1 MNSLVDRRESYFR
14 NKVTALMA
22 KNTVIKTFNKP
33 KIEPQVVPK
42 QPDSSS
48 AQKPEK
54 KEGKKS
60 KISKTEGL
68 ISSSCLQEKKKE
80 L

>member
-33 KIEPQVVPK
+33 KAEPQVVAK
-42 QPDSSS
+42 QSDNSPV
-48 AQKPEK
+48 QKVEK
-54 KEGKKS
+54 K
-60 KISKTEGL
+60 
-68 ISSSCLQEKKKE
+68 
-80 L
+80 